1 MRSRSRSGPAI
12 GFDPGA
18 EYATDLSPEAARAA
32 PIAVALAEA
41 FSADLDVLNVVHSND
56 IDHPDSE
63 QRKGEADNQ
72 RAATRVLSLPKCA
85 RSHSVHPS
93 LPR

>member
-18 EYATDLSPEAARAA
+18 EYATDCSPEAARAA

-56 IDHPDSE
+56 IDHPDQLHRLE
-63 QRKGEADNQ
+63 QHFYGAV
-72 RAATRVLSLPKCA
+72 AAIMPHDASKICHLQG
-85 RSHSVHPS
+85 
-93 LPR
+93 